1 MTLQK
6 RLLKHAKI
14 SKSKF
19 RLIVRYFCDDLT
31 ALETSRLVEVN
42 RHTAERF
49 FSLFR
54 RKIFEESLKEDKLS
68 GEIEIDES
76 YFGPTRVRG
85 KKGRG
90 AGGKIPVIGL
100 LKRNGKV
107 FTKIVT
113 NCTKEELMSVVKGKV
128 LRGST
133 VYTDGWTSY
142 DGLILYGYKHKRI
155 HHHENEFARGK
166 NHVNGI
172 ESFWSY
178 AKRRLRKFN
187 GVPKDE
193 FLLYLKESE
202 WRFNHKGNL
211 EKSFKKLIRKLIKLD
226 NL

>member
-6 RLLKHAKI
+6 RLLKRQRISRAKF
-14 SKSKF
+14 S
-19 RLIVRYFCDDLT
+19 LIVRNFCHDLT
-31 ALETSRLVEVN
+31 AFETGILVRVN
-42 RHTAERF
+42 RHTVERYYT
-49 FSLFR
+49 LFR
-54 RKIFEESLKEDKLS
+54 RWIFEESLKEEKLS
-68 GEIEIDES
+68 GEVEVDES

-90 AGGKIPVIGL
+90 SGKKIPVIGL

-107 FTKIVT
+107 YTKIIMD
-113 NCTKEELMSVVKGKV
+113 CTREELMPVIKGKV
-128 LRGST
+128 LKGST
-133 VYTDGWTSY
+133 VYTDGWKSY

-155 HHHENEFARGK
+155 FHHKNEFARRR

-178 AKRRLRKFN
+178 TKRRLRKFN
-187 GVPKDE
+187 GVPKDK

-202 WRFNHKGNL
+202 WRFNNRKNL
-211 EKSFKKLIRKLIKLD
+211 EKPFKKLVELH